1 MVAFLLILG
10 IIHINVILG
19 DDGLCIVI
27 RKIRQLVKIKVRTA
41 N

>member
-1 MVAFLLILG
+1 MVAFLIILG
-10 IIHINVILG
+10 IIHINIILG
-19 DDGLCIVI
+19 DDDLCIVI